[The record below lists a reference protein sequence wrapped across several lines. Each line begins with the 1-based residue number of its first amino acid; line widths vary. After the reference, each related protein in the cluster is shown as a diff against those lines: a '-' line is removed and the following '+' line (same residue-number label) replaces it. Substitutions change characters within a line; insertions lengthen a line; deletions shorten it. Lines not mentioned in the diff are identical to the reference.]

1 MTTSTHTQTMQ
12 PFSIRIGKDQKARLN
27 AIARAQERTAH
38 SLAVKALG
46 EYIEREEARLDFK
59 RETDAAWVHYQTTG
73 LHVTLQ
79 EVGDWMDTMFTDNED
94 QPPACHK

>member
-1 MTTSTHTQTMQ
+1 MTTLTQNQIMQ
-12 PFSIRIGKDQKARLN
+12 PFSIRIGKEQKVRLN
-27 AIARAQERTAH
+27 AIAKAQERTAH
-38 SLAVKALG
+38 SLAVKALN

-59 RETDAAWVHYQTTG
+59 RETDEAWKHYQTTG

-79 EVGDWMDTMFTDNED
+79 EVGDWMDTMFSDNET